1 MTPLLLDKIFGLP
14 AHPLLVHGAVVLV
27 PLTALALIATGWRD
41 AWRRAYYLP
50 LTLLAV
56 GGAVAAFLAKQ
67 SGEPLE
73 ESIRRAG
80 KHVGDHP
87 EQGDTAFVSAVLL
100 AGALVLLYAWQTW
113 GESIRERLNLSGRF
127 RLGAVSDNA
136 VLWAA
141 SLPVAVFAVY
151 AMIAAGH
158 SGATLVWK
166 TNR

>member
-27 PLTALALIATGWRD
+27 PLAALALIVTGWRE

-50 LTLLAV
+50 ITLIAI

-87 EQGDTAFVSAVLL
+87 EQGDTAFVSAVIL
-100 AGALVLLYAWQTW
+100 AGALVVLYAWQTW
-113 GESIRERLNLSGRF
+113 GDAIRERLNATRRF
-127 RLGAVSDNA
+127 RLGSVSDDV
-136 VLWAA
+136 VLWVI
-141 SLPVAVFAVY
+141 SLPAAAFALY